1 MTTYIQIPVEGGGSD
16 YWIDA
21 VANFAALPTPGPV
34 DGAVALTLDTNLI
47 WRWDAGTVAW
57 VAASSSASGFV
68 GGFAVVSTAG
78 GLAESLVTTTEL
90 GYVAGVTS
98 AIQTQLNAKLALAG
112 GTMTGTLVL
121 AGAPV
126 GANDAVTLA
135 YLQST
140 VEGFS
145 PKLPVLVS
153 TTANIALTGEQTL
166 DGVLTAASRV
176 LVRFQTA
183 PAENGIYVS
192 AAGAWA
198 RSADMNA
205 WSEVPSAFVIVETGT
220 VYGDTGW
227 LCTSNPG
234 GTLGT
239 TAITWGQWFGVGTYT
254 ADGTYVALTGSQFS
268 LSAAAATSINDVQA
282 ATDANTAS
290 TLVKRD
296 ASGNFAAG
304 TITAS
309 LTGNASGSAASFT
322 GSLVGDVTGT
332 QGATVVATVG
342 GKTAADV
349 AQSVTDTVAAT
360 SVNTASTIVKRDA
373 SGNFAAGTITTPEVA
388 GVAGA
393 GTNIAGGD
401 HTVSGG
407 TSTGNAAGG
416 SIIFRTSPAG
426 ASGAGVNALSD
437 QMRIL
442 STGNVGVGTTTPTNR
457 LAVSG
462 GILAQGVGVD
472 PGGNGV
478 VLSSEATSDRL
489 QSYNARSL
497 ALNPLGNKVGI
508 GTASPSSNLE
518 VSTTSTGTVVPFRVL
533 APSNTGGGNST
544 FASIGVTAA
553 SKNSAEV
560 AFTYAGSGSNS
571 NNAIF
576 RVNGTTGVVVAG
588 SGNVGIATTAPAAP
602 LHIAGTSA
610 ILGTGEGGTPSTALF
625 RGANGGGT
633 DRVGGAMTIQASNG
647 TGAGGSG
654 AISFQTAPVAA
665 SGSTVNV
672 LATVMTITPS
682 ARVGVGNSSPTNTLD
697 VTGGVTALSGK
708 FGATGTAIA
717 SAALEVSSTTQAFY
731 PPRMTSAQRT
741 AISAANGALI
751 YNTDTDRFE
760 GYVAGSWT
768 ALHGWGT

>member
-112 GTMTGTLVL
+112 GTMTGALVL

-166 DGVLTAASRV
+166 DGVLTSASRV

-304 TITAS
+304 TIT
-309 LTGNASGSAASFT
+309 
-322 GSLVGDVTGT
+322 
-332 QGATVVATVG
+332 
-342 GKTAADV
+342 
-349 AQSVTDTVAAT
+349 
-360 SVNTASTIVKRDA
+360 
-373 SGNFAAGTITTPEVA
+373 TPEVA

-416 SIIFRTSPAG
+416 SIIFRASPAG

-442 STGNVGVGTTTPTNR
+442 STGRVGIGTATPASKFDVSGSISAGSYAGASAAPTNGMII
-457 LAVSG
+457 SG
-462 GILAQGVGVD
+462 L
-472 PGGNGV
+472 
-478 VLSSEATSDRL
+478 
-489 QSYNARSL
+489 
-497 ALNPLGNKVGI
+497 VGI
-508 GTASPSSNLE
+508 GTASPLADLHVSDDAAVTTAMTGVLHTISNTSSTASIAKVGLN
-518 VSTTSTGTVVPFRVL
+518 VQSTGTWNGASATNTGLNVNATGGTTNYAAIFSGGNVGIGTT
-533 APSNTGGGNST
+533 APTSLLHVATTTTGNFAIAQLFASSNTVGGNAT
-544 FASIGVTAA
+544 TLKVGVNNS
-553 SKNSAEV
+553 SKNCGEIYFS
-560 AFTYAGSGSNS
+560 YAGSGSNS
-571 NNAIF
+571 NTFNFGLSGALVMTMNGAGNVGI
-576 RVNGTTGVVVAG
+576 GTTNPGSKVQINGSAAIGYPSSTAAPTNGLAV
-588 SGNVGIATTAPAAP
+588 SGNVGI
-602 LHIAGTSA
+602 
-610 ILGTGEGGTPSTALF
+610 
-625 RGANGGGT
+625 
-633 DRVGGAMTIQASNG
+633 
-647 TGAGGSG
+647 
-654 AISFQTAPVAA
+654 
-665 SGSTVNV
+665 
-672 LATVMTITPS
+672 
-682 ARVGVGNSSPTNTLD
+682 GNSSPTNTLD
-697 VTGGVTALSGK
+697 VTGGVTATSAK
-708 FGATGTAIA
+708 FGATGTVIA
-717 SAALEVSSTTQAFY
+717 SAALEVSSTTKAFY
-731 PPRMTSAQRT
+731 PPRMTTAQRT
-741 AISAANGALI
+741 AISAANGAMV

-760 GYVAGSWT
+760 GYVAGAWT